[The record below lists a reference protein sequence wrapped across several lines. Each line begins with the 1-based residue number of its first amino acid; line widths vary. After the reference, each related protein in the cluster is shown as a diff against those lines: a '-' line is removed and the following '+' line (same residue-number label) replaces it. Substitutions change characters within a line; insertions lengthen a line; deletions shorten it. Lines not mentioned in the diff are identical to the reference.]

1 MNRKS
6 TFRSSTANVPSEHAG
21 ATRPHYQAWCDC
33 CEPLQPSRRRFLGG
47 ALALAGGSALLTACA
62 SDPTAV
68 PRGNDY
74 VLRGGHVVTMVK
86 GAADLAR
93 GDVHVRDGRIVDVG
107 PALQAA
113 GAEVIDAQGMVV
125 MPGFV
130 ETHWHLWNTL
140 LKNMLRPG
148 AEYFAVKAALI
159 DHHQPLDYYRA
170 NRLALAEATNAGI
183 TTVHNFAHNTRTPA
197 HVDAELRA
205 MAESGLRGRYSYG
218 YIDPMPADRTMPLDD
233 LRRVQRDWFGGG
245 TTRAGGRMSL
255 GMALRGDQGSS
266 RQVFRAELDAAR
278 EMGLRKIMHIGQSQR
293 FRVKVAELIREGY
306 IDRDT
311 VLVHGLAV
319 STEDR
324 AAIAANGLSLSY
336 SPQSE
341 LRLQADG
348 DYRTQLLQAMAAG
361 INICLSLDAT
371 SLGAVSMFDAMHTNW
386 NLGVPWNGT
395 ETEKLQRLNFTESL
409 EMATINGA
417 KALGIDRQ
425 VGTLEAGKQADILLV
440 RGRDLNMAPLG
451 EVRSAL
457 VRSATPANVDSVIV
471 DGRFLKRGG
480 KLLGTDVALVVDEA
494 NQSLDAIR
502 RRAGGAWAPPA

>member
-1 MNRKS
+1 MRS
-6 TFRSSTANVPSEHAG
+6 TYHS
-21 ATRPHYQAWCDC
+21 WCDC
-33 CEPLQPSRRRFLGG
+33 CQPSQPGRRRFLGA
-47 ALALAGGSALLTACA
+47 ALALGASGSCLLAGCA
-62 SDPTAV
+62 SGPFAT
-68 PRGNDY
+68 PRSDDY
-74 VLRGGHVVTMVK
+74 VLSGGYVVAMAK
-86 GAADLAR
+86 GVPDLPR
-93 GDVHVRDGRIVDVG
+93 GDVHVRSGRIVAIA
-107 PALQAA
+107 PAINAPGAERIDAA
-113 GAEVIDAQGMVV
+113 GMIV

-130 ETHWHLWNTL
+130 ETHWHLWNSL

-170 NRLALAEATNAGI
+170 NRLALAEATHAGI

-197 HVDAELRA
+197 HVDAELLA

-233 LRRVQRDWFGGG
+233 LQRVRREWFGGAG
-245 TTRAGGRMSL
+245 RFGGRMSL
-255 GMALRGDQGSS
+255 GVALRGDQGST
-266 RQVFRAELDAAR
+266 RQVFRTELDAAR
-278 EMGLRKIMHIGQSQR
+278 ELGLPKIMHVGQSQR
-293 FRVKVAELIREGY
+293 FRVRVAELIREGF

-319 STEDR
+319 TAEDR
-324 AAIAANGLSLSY
+324 AAISSNGLSLSY

-348 DYRTQLLQAMAAG
+348 DYRTQLLQALAAG
-361 INICLSLDAT
+361 INICLSIDAT

-395 ETEKLQRLNFTESL
+395 ESEKLSRVNFTDCL

-417 KALGIDRQ
+417 KALRLDREI
-425 VGTLEAGKQADILLV
+425 GTLEAGKRADILLV
-440 RGRDLNMAPLG
+440 RGNDINMTPLG

-457 VRSATPANVDSVIV
+457 VRSATPANIDTVIV
-471 DGRFLKRGG
+471 DGRFLKRAGR
-480 KLLGTDVALVVDEA
+480 LLNFNVVEVAAEA

-502 RRAGGAWAPPA
+502 RRAGGAWAPRA